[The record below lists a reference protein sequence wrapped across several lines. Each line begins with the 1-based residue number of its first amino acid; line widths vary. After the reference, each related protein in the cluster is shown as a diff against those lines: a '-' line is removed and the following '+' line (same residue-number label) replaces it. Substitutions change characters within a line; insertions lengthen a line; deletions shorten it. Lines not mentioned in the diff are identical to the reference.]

1 LSYLS
6 QENGQVST
14 KIRSVSSVKT
24 DEKAS
29 PNTAVIFNFGVNME
43 EADRTED
50 SVRLN
55 FQMIMDTEPAIA
67 KFTVEGSTTIRGS
80 SEEIEHMLSPDPE
93 TNVPFVF
100 TRIYQ
105 QVYAVIFMLAG
116 TIEVPYPSPALLKR
130 AHVKRAMSSE
140 IQA

>member
-1 LSYLS
+1 LS
-6 QENGQVST
+6 QESAQVLT
-14 KIRSVSSVKT
+14 KIRSVSSIKS

-29 PNTAVIFNFGVNME
+29 ANTSVIFNFGVNME
-43 EADRTED
+43 EAERNED
-50 SVRLN
+50 SVKLN
-55 FQMIMDTEPAIA
+55 FQMIMDTEPSIA
-67 KFTVEGSTTIRGS
+67 KFTVEGAATIRGTT
-80 SEEIEHMLSPDPE
+80 EEIEHMLSPDPE

-130 AHVKRAMSSE
+130 AHVKRAMANE

>member
-1 LSYLS
+1 MS
-6 QENGQVST
+6 QENAQVIT
-14 KIRSVSSVKT
+14 KIRSVSSVKS

-29 PNTAVIFNFGVNME
+29 ADTPVIFNFGVNME
-43 EADRTED
+43 EAERRDD
-50 SVRLN
+50 SVKLN
-55 FQMIMDTEPAIA
+55 FQMVMDTEPGIA
-67 KFTVEGSTTIRGS
+67 KFTVEGSATIRGS
-80 SEEIEHMLSPDPE
+80 SEVIEQMLSADPE

-130 AHVKRAMSSE
+130 AHVKRPLASE

>member
-1 LSYLS
+1 LS
-6 QENGQVST
+6 QETAQVLT
-14 KIRSVSSVKT
+14 QIRSVSSVKS
-24 DEKAS
+24 DERAT
-29 PNTAVIFNFGVNME
+29 PNTPVIFNFGVNME
-43 EADRTED
+43 EAERGED
-50 SVRLN
+50 SVTLN
-55 FQMIMDTEPAIA
+55 FQMIMDTEPGIA
-67 KFTVEGSTTIRGS
+67 KFSVDGSAKVRGT
-80 SEEIEHMLSPDPE
+80 SEEIEQMLSADPE

-130 AHVKRAMSSE
+130 AHVRRALSNE

>member
-1 LSYLS
+1 M
-6 QENGQVST
+6 EEVERNDE
-14 KIRSVSSVKT
+14 SVK
-24 DEKAS
+24 
-29 PNTAVIFNFGVNME
+29 
-43 EADRTED
+43 
-50 SVRLN
+50 LN
-55 FQMIMDTEPAIA
+55 FQMIMDTEPSIA
-67 KFTVEGSTTIRGS
+67 KFTVEGAATVRGS
-80 SEEIEHMLSPDPE
+80 TEVIEQMLTADPE

-130 AHVKRAMSSE
+130 AHVRRVLSNE

>member
-1 LSYLS
+1 LS
-6 QENGQVST
+6 QESAQVFT
-14 KIRSVSSVKT
+14 KIRSVSSIKS
-24 DEKAS
+24 DEKSS
-29 PNTAVIFNFGVNME
+29 PDTPVIFNFGVNME
-43 EADRTED
+43 EAERNED
-50 SVRLN
+50 SVKLN

-67 KFTVEGSTTIRGS
+67 KFSIDGAAVIRGS

-93 TNVPFVF
+93 TNVPYVF

-130 AHVKRAMSSE
+130 AHVKRAMSNE

>member
-1 LSYLS
+1 LS
-6 QENGQVST
+6 QESAQVLT
-14 KIRSVSSVKT
+14 KIRSVSSIKS

-29 PNTAVIFNFGVNME
+29 ANTSVIFNFGVNME
-43 EADRTED
+43 EADRNED
-50 SVRLN
+50 SVKLN
-55 FQMIMDTEPAIA
+55 FQMIMDTEPSIA
-67 KFTVEGSTTIRGS
+67 KFTVEGAATIRGTT
-80 SEEIEHMLSPDPE
+80 EEIEHMLSPDPE

-130 AHVKRAMSSE
+130 AHVKRAMANE

>member
-1 LSYLS
+1 MA
-6 QENGQVST
+6 QESAKVVT
-14 KIRSVSSVKT
+14 KIRSVSSLKS
-24 DEKAS
+24 DEKATGDT
-29 PNTAVIFNFGVNME
+29 PVIFNFGVNME
-43 EADRTED
+43 EAERNDEG
-50 SVRLN
+50 VKLN

-67 KFTVEGSTTIRGS
+67 KFTVDGSATINGS
-80 SEEIEHMLSPDPE
+80 AEVIEQMLSADPE
-93 TNVPFVF
+93 TNVPYVF

-130 AHVKRAMSSE
+130 AHVRRVLSNE